1 MIRAV
6 FFDSLG
12 TLISVE
18 GAYKVRLKIMEEVL
32 GDYPLNPATLL
43 DEYEKLARE
52 AFSNYAG
59 KPYRPMRDILEEV
72 MRKLAEKYGFKYP
85 ENLREISLRMACRYG
100 ELYPEVVEVLKS
112 LKGKYHV
119 GDILQRDTEPATA
132 FLDALGIKDL
142 FDSITTSEEA
152 GFFKPHP
159 RIFELALKK
168 AGVKGEKAVYV
179 GDNPVKDAGGS
190 KNLGMTSILLDR
202 KGEKRE
208 FWDKADFIVSDL
220 REVIKIVDELNGQ
233 GSLEHHHHHH

>member
-12 TLISVE
+12 TLNSVE
-18 GAYKVRLKIMEEVL
+18 GAAKSHLKIMEEVL
-32 GDYPLNPATLL
+32 GDYPLNPKTLL
-43 DEYEKLARE
+43 DEYEKLTRE

-59 KPYRPMRDILEEV
+59 KPYRPLRDILEEV

-85 ENLREISLRMACRYG
+85 ENFWEISLRMSQRYG

-119 GDILQRDTEPATA
+119 GMITDSDTEQAMA

-168 AGVKGEKAVYV
+168 AGVKGEEAVYV
-179 GDNPVKDAGGS
+179 GDNPVKDCGGS

-208 FWDKADFIVSDL
+208 FWDKCDFIVSDL

-233 GSLEHHHHHH
+233 GS

>member
-6 FFDSLG
+6 FFTSWG
-12 TLISVE
+12 TLISYE
-18 GAYKVRLKIMEEVL
+18 GVYKVMFKIMEEVL
-32 GDYPLNPATLL
+32 GDYPLNAATLL

-52 AFSNYAG
+52 AFDNNAG
-59 KPYRPMRDILEEV
+59 KPYRPLKDILERV

-85 ENLREISLRMACRYG
+85 ENLWEIQLRMAGRYG

-119 GDILQRDTEPATA
+119 GVILNKDTELSTA
-132 FLDALGIKDL
+132 HLDALGIKDL

-152 GFFKPHP
+152 GFSKPHP

-168 AGVKGEKAVYV
+168 AGVKGEKAVCV
-179 GDNPVKDAGGS
+179 GPNPVKDAGGS

>member
-12 TLISVE
+12 TLNSVE
-18 GAYKVRLKIMEEVL
+18 GHAKMHLKIMEEVL
-32 GDYPLNPATLL
+32 GDYPLNPKTLL
-43 DEYEKLARE
+43 DEYNKLTRE

-59 KPYRPMRDILEEV
+59 KPYRGLRDILEEV

-85 ENLREISLRMACRYG
+85 ENFWEISLRMSQRYG

-119 GDILQRDTEPATA
+119 GMITDSATEQAMA

-168 AGVKGEKAVYV
+168 AGVKGEEAVYV

>member
-18 GAYKVRLKIMEEVL
+18 GAYKIHVKEMEEVL
-32 GDYPLNPATLL
+32 GDYPLNPRTLW
-43 DEYEKLARE
+43 DEFDKLFKE

-59 KPYRPMRDILEEV
+59 KPYRPARFILEEV

-85 ENLREISLRMACRYG
+85 GNLQEIGVRMARRYG
-100 ELYPEVVEVLKS
+100 GLYPEVVEVLKS

-119 GDILQRDTEPATA
+119 GVILNWDTENATA

-152 GFFKPHP
+152 GFAYPHP
-159 RIFELALKK
+159 RILELALKK

-208 FWDKADFIVSDL
+208 FWDKADFRVSDL